1 MVFVCLVNTIVD
13 YGTNVMKYYTIV
25 YPDVTESGQEYD
37 HWETLSEQE
46 ILNNYWVY
54 WFTKMINNQQTT
66 EELTFERCIEDWCT
80 VHWAERNY
88 WREMKEN
95 IQ

>member
-1 MVFVCLVNTIVD
+1 
-13 YGTNVMKYYTIV
+13 MKYYTLV

-37 HWETLSEQE
+37 HWETLSEKE
-46 ILNNYWVY
+46 ILDQYWDY
-54 WFTKMINNQQTT
+54 WCNRMQ
-66 EELTFERCIEDWCT
+66 ELDQDPEVMTFQHCIDDWCI

-88 WREMKEN
+88 WREMKES